1 MLYFSYGRVWNY
13 PNGQPIGEET
23 MTNET
28 VKAAVASAYGETI
41 PEIKFSFVFEKY
53 DSAEEVR
60 SKYTPN
66 ELSELILGGANA
78 ANKANARAKATTAAL
93 DAAGHK
99 KPDPNSDEV
108 LEANMVKNLM
118 KRKGLDEATA
128 KQIVAGL
135 IGA

>member
-1 MLYFSYGRVWNY
+1 
-13 PNGQPIGEET
+13 

-41 PEIKFSFVFEKY
+41 PEIKFTFEFEKY

-60 SKYTPN
+60 SKYTPK
-66 ELSELILGGANA
+66 ELDDLVLTAANA
-78 ANKANARAKATTAAL
+78 ANKANARAKKTTEVL
-93 DAAGHK
+93 DAAGFK
-99 KPDPNSDEV
+99 KPDPNSNEV